1 VYIENYHGTVR
12 QDVIRKIPVA
22 KGALLDIGGGNGATA
37 SALKKSGFATAVVI
51 DMVDKE
57 AVLASVDRYIQADL
71 SDPAVVGA
79 VVHEHGPFDVILC
92 LDILE
97 HLPDPW
103 QLLRVVHDLAAPSS
117 LLVVSLPNVS
127 HYTATFP
134 LLFGGRWDYQAD
146 GVLDRTHLRFFTRA
160 TAVQLV
166 RDTGYRIES
175 VYPTES
181 AKKLKVVVKKIMR
194 LVSLGFA
201 NRFIDQGYIIVAR
214 KVERTSNGRLEG

>member
-1 VYIENYHGTVR
+1 MYIENYHGTVR
-12 QDVIRKIPVA
+12 QDVVRQVPA
-22 KGALLDIGGGNGATA
+22 MGGALLDIGGGSGATA
-37 SALKKSGFATAVVI
+37 SALKKRGFATAVVI

-57 AVLASVDRYIQADL
+57 AVLPSIDHYIQADL
-71 SDPAVVGA
+71 SDPAVVLA
-79 VVHEHGPFDVILC
+79 VVREHGPFDAILC

-97 HLPDPW
+97 HLPGPW
-103 QLLRVVHDLAAPSS
+103 RLLQAVHDVAAPSS

-127 HYTATFP
+127 HYTASFP
-134 LLFGGRWDYQAD
+134 LLFGGQWNYQAD

-194 LVSLGFA
+194 FVSLGFA

-214 KVERTSNGRLEG
+214 KVERTSNGKLEG